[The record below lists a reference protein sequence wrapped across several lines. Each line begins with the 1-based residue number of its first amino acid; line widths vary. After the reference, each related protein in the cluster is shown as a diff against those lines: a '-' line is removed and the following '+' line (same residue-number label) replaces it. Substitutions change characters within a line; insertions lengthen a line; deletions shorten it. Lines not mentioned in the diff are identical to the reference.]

1 MMHNTAM
8 TRHVSKLLFISAIA
22 VLALL
27 AVVISPLFSFGQQAG
42 AQSQPSQPET
52 ELVGETQADASSNFF
67 MPGRRVPQSQAEV
80 QLSYAPL
87 VKQVSPAVVNVYTSR
102 VVRESNSPFAND
114 PIFRQFFGATPRARE
129 RVQNSLGSGVIV
141 SDDGVIVTNSH
152 VVKDADQFLVVL
164 SDRRE
169 YEAELVLSDERTDL
183 AVLRIDNDGDPLPT
197 VKYAD
202 TRDTE
207 VGDIVLAIG
216 NPFGVGQTVTTGII
230 SATARTDVGVSDY
243 SFFLQTDA
251 AVNPGNSGGAL
262 INTKAELVGVN
273 TAIFSRSGGSNGIGF
288 AIPAEMVRRVVDAAV
303 NEGMIVRPWLGL
315 KAQSVSYDIA
325 QAQGLDRPLGVMV
338 TEVFQNG
345 PADEA
350 GIARGDLITEIDGRE
365 VFDERGLKF
374 LAATRSPGEFSELT
388 VLRGGAFENISVE
401 LAPPPGATE
410 AELELLEGRHPF
422 SGAEVAELSPRL
434 AEELGRDPF
443 ETGVLVT
450 RIMRGAYAWRVVRPG
465 DLIVSVNNT
474 QIKGLSDL
482 DEALGDDTS
491 TWTIELDRN
500 GRPIRGTLRL

>member
-1 MMHNTAM
+1 MTHTKAM
-8 TRHVSKLLFISAIA
+8 TRHVSKLLFLTAVA

-27 AVVISPLFSFGQQAG
+27 AVVVSPLFSFGQAG
-42 AQSQPSQPET
+42 AQSNQQVEQAA
-52 ELVGETQADASSNFF
+52 TQSDNFF
-67 MPGRRVPQSQAEV
+67 MPDKRVPQSQAEI

-87 VKQVSPAVVNVYTSR
+87 VKTVSPAVVSVYSR
-102 VVRESNSPFAND
+102 KVVRQNASPFAND
-114 PIFRQFFGATPRARE
+114 PVFRQFFGGAPRE
-129 RVQNSLGSGVIV
+129 QVQNSLGSGVIV
-141 SDDGVIVTNSH
+141 ASDGVIVTNNH
-152 VVKDADQFLVVL
+152 VVNGADEFRVVL

-169 YEAELVLSDERTDL
+169 YEAELILADERTDL
-183 AVLRIDNDGDPLPT
+183 AVLRIDTGGDPLPT
-197 VKYAD
+197 VDYAD

-243 SFFLQTDA
+243 AFFLQTDA

-262 INTKAELVGVN
+262 INTTGQLVGVN

-325 QAQGLDRPLGVMV
+325 KAQGLDRPIGVMV
-338 TEVFQNG
+338 TEVFGDG
-345 PADEA
+345 PSDKA
-350 GIARGDLITEIDGRE
+350 GLSRGDLITMIDGRE

-374 LAATRSPGEFSELT
+374 LAATRSPGEVSELT
-388 VLRGGAFENISVE
+388 VLRGGNLEQVRVT
-401 LAPPPGATE
+401 LAPPPGATK
-410 AELELLEGRHPF
+410 AEVELLDGRHPF

-443 ETGVLVT
+443 DSGILVT
-450 RIMRGAYAWRVVRPG
+450 RIKQRAYAWRVVRPG
-465 DLIVSVNNT
+465 DLIVSVNGKKIESLK
-474 QIKGLSDL
+474 QLADIL
-482 DEALGDDTS
+482 EQDTS
-491 TWTIELDRN
+491 SWDIELDRN
-500 GRPIRGTLRL
+500 GRSISGTVRL